1 MPARP
6 SPVGALL
13 PVVPVGV
20 TLTLAGAFRLRGL
33 GFVRPRRAGRIR
45 GGRRG
50 GRRFGVVPL
59 FLRARGRLV
68 LPVRV
73 AVAVAGGRARRG
85 RRWRGGGYGRGGGG
99 RGAGGGRGRGGP
111 RGRLPWG
118 RLRGAPGGGLGA
130 RRAAPGGGR
139 GGGLRGL

>member
-50 GRRFGVVPL
+50 GRRFGGVPP

-73 AVAVAGGRARRG
+73 AVAVAGGGAPRG
-85 RRWRGGGYGRGGGG
+85 RRRGGGGDGRGGGG
-99 RGAGGGRGRGGP
+99 AGWGGGGGP
-111 RGRLPWG
+111 GGP
-118 RLRGAPGGGLGA
+118 PG
-130 RRAAPGGGR
+130 
-139 GGGLRGL
+139 